1 MSPGP
6 ASRLDRCN
14 TGGKTGKNDSRPAQN
29 WNDLHAERKTG
40 KQERFPP

>member
-14 TGGKTGKNDSRPAQN
+14 TGGKTGK
-29 WNDLHAERKTG
+29 
-40 KQERFPP
+40 QERFPPRTELE